1 MQAVAQSDPEALYA
15 DRAHLASARQAA
27 DIWGEILLTDPR
39 RFEPAW
45 KLSRVLY
52 WLGHHAPASERRALL
67 ERAIQAADTA
77 RDIEPNRPEG
87 HFWAAAAMG
96 AIAENYGLRVGLKY
110 RKPIKESLERV
121 LALDAAFMNGSADRA
136 LGRWYHKVPGLFGG
150 SRKRAEAH
158 LRASLR
164 YDPTSVL
171 THFFLG
177 ELFLDDGRK
186 ADAREA
192 FETAI
197 RAPINPAWAPE
208 DEDYKRQARERLA
221 RLD

>member
-1 MQAVAQSDPEALYA
+1 
-15 DRAHLASARQAA
+15 
-27 DIWGEILLTDPR
+27 
-39 RFEPAW
+39 
-45 KLSRVLY
+45 
-52 WLGHHAPASERRALL
+52 
-67 ERAIQAADTA
+67 
-77 RDIEPNRPEG
+77 
-87 HFWAAAAMG
+87 
-96 AIAENYGLRVGLKY
+96 
-110 RKPIKESLERV
+110 ESLERV
-121 LALDAAFMNGSADRA
+121 LALDASFMNGSADRA

-164 YDPTSVL
+164 YDPESVL

-197 RAPINPAWAPE
+197 SAPINPEWAPE